1 MDIDEPLFQPYPSD
15 ITFQKFEPFNTYE
28 VPLLL
33 RNNDK
38 VSVCLSCDG
47 IVDDDEFQVARAVKV
62 SQVDTPYFSI
72 IAPANA
78 YQKVAPGVALVF
90 RIQFKPEEQRVC
102 LDVTQT
108 PSETNRFVVG
118 LCT

>member
-38 VSVCLSCDG
+38 VSVEFYLANG
-47 IVDDDEFQVARAVKV
+47 RDD
-62 SQVDTPYFSI
+62 
-72 IAPANA
+72 
-78 YQKVAPGVALVF
+78 
-90 RIQFKPEEQRVC
+90 
-102 LDVTQT
+102 
-108 PSETNRFVVG
+108 
-118 LCT
+118 